1 MTRSRRAA
9 ALAVCLVLS
18 ALTLA
23 PDGATAAPAQEPEAA
38 GTLTVTPTTGLV
50 DGEVLTVSG
59 RGVANGGP
67 GIVEV
72 AQCRTRRTGE
82 FACGET
88 EGFGLYFEN
97 GAFDL
102 TVPAAALLDLM
113 KGPYDCR
120 PAAGRCEL
128 RVRLYDFT
136 GRSLRRA
143 FPLTFDPDAPFAD
156 PPTLTVTPSTD
167 LVDHQT
173 LTAEGTGFAPD
184 SPVLVTECPANAQA
198 VDACD
203 ANAFFRADTDGNGS
217 FSIPV
222 ATSTLID
229 GGSIEADCRTTDC
242 MFVASSTDGFDS
254 RTTATAPVTFDPAG
268 ALDPPP
274 SITVTPATG
283 LLGGQTV
290 TVHGDH
296 FTPFQF
302 AFVFECKPRAVTVFG
317 CSIYNRRSPGA
328 RVEVGPSGS
337 FDVDFQVRPRW
348 YYLPRGTT
356 RNCRLERC
364 AIGALSFT
372 PFTFDAA
379 LAPTAVVPITF
390 APHAP

>member
-1 MTRSRRAA
+1 MTRSRRLA
-9 ALAVCLVLS
+9 ALAVCLVLG

-23 PDGATAAPAQEPEAA
+23 PTGAVAAPAQEPEAV
-38 GTLTVTPTTGLV
+38 GTITVAPTTGLL

-67 GIVEV
+67 GVVEV
-72 AQCRTRRTGE
+72 QQCRTRRTGE

-88 EGFGLYFEN
+88 EVFGLYFEN
-97 GAFDL
+97 GTFDL
-102 TVPAAALLDLM
+102 TVPASALLDLL

-136 GRSLRRA
+136 GGSLRRTFA
-143 FPLTFDPDAPFAD
+143 LTFDPDAPFAE
-156 PPTLTVTPSTD
+156 PPTLTVTPSTN

-184 SPVLVTECPANAQA
+184 SNVLVTECPANAQA
-198 VDACD
+198 IDACD
-203 ANAFFRADTDGNGS
+203 SNAFFQADTDSAGS

-229 GGSIEADCRTTDC
+229 GGSVEADCRTSGC
-242 MFVASSTDGFDS
+242 MFVASSTHGFDT
-254 RTTATAPVTFDPAG
+254 RTTATAPITFDPAG
-268 ALDPPP
+268 AIDPPP

-283 LLGGQTV
+283 LVGGQTV

-296 FTPFQF
+296 FTPFQS
-302 AFVFECKPRAVTVFG
+302 AFLFECKPRAVTVFG

-337 FDVDFQVRPRW
+337 FDVAFQVRPRW

-372 PFTFDAA
+372 PFTFNAD
-379 LAPTAVVPITF
+379 LSPSAVVPITF
-390 APHAP
+390 APRSP